1 MNIRGRTAVVLAVA
15 WLGAGV
21 WLSAGEV
28 EQLYRKWVRPKETD
42 TTAQQKRFE
51 RLDEPRHGVTEI
63 GLERTP
69 CFGDC
74 PVYSVVIKSD
84 GTFRYVGEENVARKG
99 THTGEIS
106 TWDFNQLAEFIV
118 ESGYMNLD
126 SSYDAPITDLPAAY
140 TTVVLNGKRKL
151 VRNYGGLGP
160 VRLWMLEQAIDAT
173 LQQAQ
178 WGPRPKDD
186 DRP

>member
-1 MNIRGRTAVVLAVA
+1 MRSGTVAVMAFV
-15 WLGAGV
+15 WLGSGA
-21 WLSAGEV
+21 WLSAGEI
-28 EQLYRKWVRPKETD
+28 EQLYRKWVRPKESE
-42 TTAQQKRFE
+42 TTAQDKRFE
-51 RLDEPRHGVTEI
+51 RLQEPQHGVTEI

-118 ESGYMNLD
+118 ESGYMNLETN
-126 SSYDAPITDLPAAY
+126 YDAPITDLPATY

-160 VRLWMLEQAIDAT
+160 VRLWMLEQAIDST
-173 LQQAQ
+173 LNQAQ
-178 WGPRPKDD
+178 WGPQPEKNGRP
-186 DRP
+186 